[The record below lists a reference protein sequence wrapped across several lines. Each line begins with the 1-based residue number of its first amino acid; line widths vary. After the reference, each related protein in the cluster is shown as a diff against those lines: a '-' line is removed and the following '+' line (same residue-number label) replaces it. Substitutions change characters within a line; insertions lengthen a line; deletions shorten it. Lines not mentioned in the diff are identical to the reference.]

1 MTQLPA
7 RIDDLPASLVDVAE
21 TLGLQVALSLIQNFG
36 GLEVKF
42 PTHPRADHPVIKA
55 LGEEDGYALCEFLG
69 GQQIYV
75 PHARPARSMLAE
87 VRKLE
92 ARGMTRAEIA
102 RALRNSQRYVRRL
115 TNQRPD
121 DSQMSLFD

>member
-1 MTQLPA
+1 
-7 RIDDLPASLVDVAE
+7 
-21 TLGLQVALSLIQNFG
+21 
-36 GLEVKF
+36 
-42 PTHPRADHPVIKA
+42 
-55 LGEEDGYALCEFLG
+55 
-69 GQQIYV
+69 
-75 PHARPARSMLAE
+75 MLAE

-102 RALRNSQRYVRRL
+102 RALRISQRYVRRL